1 VKKSGFRVTVFV
13 MSFALAGLIML
24 QAYWIFHD
32 FKLKEQQFD
41 QSVMLAMNEIVAK
54 VEQQENIKI
63 VVQNFISQSDS
74 SGAGISEDD
83 SLLNHLGNILG
94 NNQVNINA
102 ANNDFSIIAQ
112 EIRKKVNE
120 IKSNRKTNKDFNNNF
135 LNDSS
140 IDIRIENDIQQKE
153 IISFNL
159 SDESL
164 IMDSIEREAERR
176 MESKFNKLNSLM
188 NKLTFQI
195 NDRNKSLL
203 ERIPPKVLDSI
214 IYKEFIARSIPADYI
229 YGIKQISKKNYEYA
243 SSNADTNQLL
253 KSNYSVSLFPNDI
266 LKKNEQLTISF
277 PRKYEFLFYSLW
289 PLLISA
295 VVFSIIM
302 VIGFIYVMRT
312 VLTQKKL
319 AEIKS
324 DFINNMTHEFKTP
337 IATISIANESLK
349 NPKVYSS
356 PEKLDYYTSVIR
368 DENKRMLRQVEVML
382 QMAQLEKGELKLKH
396 ELLKMEEVVEEAIN
410 SSLLSVENKNG
421 KIELKVT
428 EEIAPITG
436 DRNHLINVISNLI
449 DNAIKYSNEAP
460 QIVVSI
466 KNNLDNIT
474 IAVKDNGIGMTKEVQ
489 KRIFD
494 TFYRATTGNLH
505 DVKGFGLGL
514 SYVRAIIEQHQ
525 GTISVESEINK
536 GSTFSIQLPINKT
549 IA

>member
-135 LNDSS
+135 LSDSS
-140 IDIRIENDIQQKE
+140 IDIRIEKDVQQKE
-153 IISFNL
+153 VISFNL

-195 NDRNKSLL
+195 NDRNKSLI

-214 IYKEFIARSIPADYI
+214 IHKEFIARSIPAYYI

-243 SSNADTNQLL
+243 SVNADTNQLL
-253 KSNYSVSLFPNDI
+253 KSNYSVLLFPNDI

-277 PRKYEFLFYSLW
+277 PTKYEFLFYSLW

-295 VVFSIIM
+295 VVFSIVM

-349 NPKVYSS
+349 NPKVYSN
-356 PEKLDYYTSVIR
+356 PEKLDYYTGVIR

-396 ELLKMEEVVEEAIN
+396 ELLKMEEVAEEAIN

-449 DNAIKYSNEAP
+449 DNSIKYSNEAP

-514 SYVRAIIEQHQ
+514 SYVRAIVEQHQ

-536 GSTFSIQLPINKT
+536 GSTFTIQLPINKT

>member
-1 VKKSGFRVTVFV
+1 MKKSGFRVTVFV
-13 MSFALAGLIML
+13 MSFALAGLILL

-153 IISFNL
+153 VISFNL

-214 IYKEFIARSIPADYI
+214 IYKEFIARSIPADFI

-243 SSNADTNQLL
+243 SSNADINQLL

-295 VVFSIIM
+295 AVFSIIM

-428 EEIAPITG
+428 EEISPITG

-514 SYVRAIIEQHQ
+514 SYVRAIVEQHK

-536 GSTFSIQLPINKT
+536 GSTFTIQLPINKT

>member
-1 VKKSGFRVTVFV
+1 MKKSGFRVTVFV

-153 IISFNL
+153 VISFNL

-356 PEKLDYYTSVIR
+356 PEKLDYYTGVIR

-421 KIELKVT
+421 KIELNVI

-449 DNAIKYSNEAP
+449 DNSIKYSNEAP

-514 SYVRAIIEQHQ
+514 SYVRAIVEQHQ

-536 GSTFSIQLPINKT
+536 GSTFTIQLPINKT

>member
-1 VKKSGFRVTVFV
+1 MKKSGFRLTVFV
-13 MSFALAGLIML
+13 MSFALAGLILL
-24 QAYWIFHD
+24 QAYWIYD
-32 FKLKEQQFD
+32 DIKLKEQQFD
-41 QSVMLAMNEIVAK
+41 QSVMLALNDIVAK

-63 VVQNFISQSDS
+63 VVQNFISQNDS
-74 SGAGISEDD
+74 TGSGASKND
-83 SLLNHLGNILG
+83 SLLNHLGSILG
-94 NNQVNINA
+94 SNNVNINA

-112 EIRKKVNE
+112 EIRKRVNE
-120 IKSNRKTNKDFNNNF
+120 IKSNRKYNKDFSNSA
-135 LNDSS
+135 LLDSS
-140 IDIRIENDIQQKE
+140 IDIRIENDFQQKE
-153 IISFNL
+153 VLSFNL
-159 SDESL
+159 SDESI

-176 MESKFNKLNSLM
+176 MESKFNKLNTLM

-203 ERIPPKVLDSI
+203 ERIPPTVLDSI
-214 IYKEFIARSIPADYI
+214 ITKEFTGRNIPVNYI
-229 YGIKQISKKNYEYA
+229 YGIKQVNKNNFEYTNAKSDTSK
-243 SSNADTNQLL
+243 LL
-253 KSNYSVSLFPNDI
+253 KSNYSVLLFPNDI
-266 LKKNEQLTISF
+266 LKKNEQLTITF
-277 PRKYEFLFYSLW
+277 PKKYEFLFYSLW

-295 VVFSIIM
+295 VVFSIVMI
-302 VIGFIYVMRT
+302 IGFIYVMRT

-349 NPKVYSS
+349 NPKVYSN
-356 PEKLDYYTSVIR
+356 PEKLDYYTGVIR

-382 QMAQLEKGELKLKH
+382 QMAQLEKGELKLKY
-396 ELLKMEEVVEEAIN
+396 ETLKIEEVAEEAIN

-421 KIELKVT
+421 KLEIKVA
-428 EEIAPITG
+428 EDIPAITG
-436 DRNHLINVISNLI
+436 DRNHLVNVISNLI
-449 DNAIKYSNEAP
+449 DNSIKYSNNAP

-466 KNNLDNIT
+466 TKSIDFVVIE
-474 IAVKDNGIGMTKEVQ
+474 VKDNGIGMTKEVQ

-514 SYVRAIIEQHQ
+514 SYVRTILEQHQ

-536 GSTFSIQLPINKT
+536 GSTFTIQLPIKKT

>member
-1 VKKSGFRVTVFV
+1 MKKSGFRVTVFV

-32 FKLKEQQFD
+32 FKLKEHQFD

-83 SLLNHLGNILG
+83 SLLNHLGNIIG

-135 LNDSS
+135 LSDSS
-140 IDIRIENDIQQKE
+140 IDIRIENDVQQKE
-153 IISFNL
+153 VISFNL

-203 ERIPPKVLDSI
+203 ERIPPNVLDSI
-214 IYKEFIARSIPADYI
+214 IQKEFISRRIPTDYI

-243 SSNADTNQLL
+243 SANADTNQLL
-253 KSNYSVSLFPNDI
+253 KSNYAVLLFPNDI

-277 PRKYEFLFYSLW
+277 PTKYEFLFYSLW

-295 VVFSIIM
+295 VVFSIVM

-349 NPKVYSS
+349 NPKVYNS
-356 PEKLDYYTSVIR
+356 PEKLDYYTSVIS

-421 KIELKVT
+421 KIKLNIS

-449 DNAIKYSNEAP
+449 DNSIKYSNEAP

-466 KNNLDNIT
+466 INNLDNIT

-514 SYVRAIIEQHQ
+514 SYVRAIVEQHQ

-536 GSTFSIQLPINKT
+536 GSTFTIQLPINKT

>member
-1 VKKSGFRVTVFV
+1 

-74 SGAGISEDD
+74 SGAGISKDD
-83 SLLNHLGNILG
+83 SLLNHLGTILG

-120 IKSNRKTNKDFNNNF
+120 IKSNRNYNKDFNNNAF
-135 LNDSS
+135 LDSS

-153 IISFNL
+153 VISFNL

-195 NDRNKSLL
+195 NDRNKSLI

-214 IYKEFIARSIPADYI
+214 IHKEFIARSIPADYI

-243 SSNADTNQLL
+243 SVNADTNQLL
-253 KSNYSVSLFPNDI
+253 KSNYSVLLFPNDI

-277 PRKYEFLFYSLW
+277 PTKYEFLFYSLW

-295 VVFSIIM
+295 VVFSIVM

-349 NPKVYSS
+349 NPKVYSN
-356 PEKLDYYTSVIR
+356 PEKLDYYTGVIR

-449 DNAIKYSNEAP
+449 DNSIKYSNEAP

-514 SYVRAIIEQHQ
+514 SYVRAIVEQHQ

-536 GSTFSIQLPINKT
+536 GSTFTIQLPINKT

>member
-1 VKKSGFRVTVFV
+1 
-13 MSFALAGLIML
+13 MSFALAGLILL
-24 QAYWIFHD
+24 QAYWIYD
-32 FKLKEQQFD
+32 DIKLKEQQFD
-41 QSVMLAMNEIVAK
+41 QSVMLALNDIVAK

-63 VVQNFISQSDS
+63 VVQNFISQNDS
-74 SGAGISEDD
+74 TGSGANKND
-83 SLLNHLGNILG
+83 SLLNHLGSILG
-94 NNQVNINA
+94 SNNVNINA

-120 IKSNRKTNKDFNNNF
+120 IKSNRKYNKDFGNNA
-135 LNDSS
+135 LLDSS
-140 IDIRIENDIQQKE
+140 IDIRIENDFQQKE
-153 IISFNL
+153 VLSFNL
-159 SDESL
+159 SDESI

-176 MESKFNKLNSLM
+176 MESKFNKLNTLM

-214 IYKEFIARSIPADYI
+214 ITKEFAGRNIPVNYI
-229 YGIKQISKKNYEYA
+229 YGVKQVNKDNFEYT
-243 SSNADTNQLL
+243 NAKSDANKLL
-253 KSNYSVSLFPNDI
+253 KSNYSVLLFPNDI

-277 PRKYEFLFYSLW
+277 PKKYEFLFYSLW

-295 VVFSIIM
+295 VVFSIVM

-349 NPKVYSS
+349 NPKVYSN
-356 PEKLDYYTSVIR
+356 PEKLDYYTGVIR

-382 QMAQLEKGELKLKH
+382 QMAQLEKGELKLKYDT
-396 ELLKMEEVVEEAIN
+396 LKIEEVAEEAIN

-421 KIELKVT
+421 KIDLKVA
-428 EEIAPITG
+428 EDIPAITG
-436 DRNHLINVISNLI
+436 DRNHLVNVISNLI
-449 DNAIKYSNEAP
+449 DNSIKYSNDAP
-460 QIVVSI
+460 QILVSI
-466 KNNLDNIT
+466 NKSIDFVVIE
-474 IAVKDNGIGMTKEVQ
+474 VKDNGIGMTKEVQ

-514 SYVRAIIEQHQ
+514 SYVRTIVEQHQ
-525 GTISVESEINK
+525 GTISVESEINI
-536 GSTFSIQLPINKT
+536 GSTFTIQLPIKKT
-549 IA
+549 IV

>member
-1 VKKSGFRVTVFV
+1 VKKAGFRLTVFV
-13 MSFALAGLIML
+13 MSFALAGLILL
-24 QAYWIFHD
+24 QAYWIYD
-32 FKLKEQQFD
+32 DIKLKEQQFD
-41 QSVMLAMNEIVAK
+41 QSVMLALNDIVAK

-63 VVQNFISQSDS
+63 VVQNFISQNDS
-74 SGAGISEDD
+74 TGSGSSKND
-83 SLLNHLGNILG
+83 SLLNYLGSILG
-94 NNQVNINA
+94 SNNVNINA

-120 IKSNRKTNKDFNNNF
+120 IKSNRKYNKDFNSNIF
-135 LNDSS
+135 LDSS

-153 IISFNL
+153 VISFNL
-159 SDESL
+159 NDESL

-176 MESKFNKLNSLM
+176 MESKFNKLNTLM

-214 IYKEFIARSIPADYI
+214 ITKEFAGRNIPVNYI
-229 YGIKQISKKNYEYA
+229 YGIKHVNKNNFEYTNTK
-243 SSNADTNQLL
+243 SDTTKLL
-253 KSNYSVSLFPNDI
+253 KSNYSVLLFPNDI

-277 PRKYEFLFYSLW
+277 PKKYEFLFYSLW

-295 VVFSIIM
+295 VVFSIVMI
-302 VIGFIYVMRT
+302 IGFIYVMRT

-349 NPKVYSS
+349 NPKVFSN
-356 PEKLDYYTSVIR
+356 PEKIDYYTGVIR

-382 QMAQLEKGELKLKH
+382 QMAQLEKGELKLKY
-396 ELLKMEEVVEEAIN
+396 EAINLKEVIEEAIN

-421 KIELKVT
+421 KITFDVT
-428 EEIAPITG
+428 DFNPKING
-436 DRNHLINVISNLI
+436 DRNHLVNVFSNLI
-449 DNAIKYSNEAP
+449 DNSIKYSDKPPEIKIFLKDVNGHI
-460 QIVVSI
+460 QIA
-466 KNNLDNIT
+466 
-474 IAVKDNGIGMTKEVQ
+474 IADNGIGMTKEVQ

-494 TFYRATTGNLH
+494 TFYRATSGNVH

-514 SYVRAIIEQHQ
+514 SYVKSIVEQHK
-525 GTISVESEINK
+525 GSIFVDSEINN
-536 GSTFSIQLPINKT
+536 GSTFTIDLPC
-549 IA
+549 

>member
-153 IISFNL
+153 VISFNL

-356 PEKLDYYTSVIR
+356 PEKLDYYTGVIR

-421 KIELKVT
+421 KIELSVI

-449 DNAIKYSNEAP
+449 DNSIKYSNEAP

-514 SYVRAIIEQHQ
+514 SYVRAIVEQHQ

-536 GSTFSIQLPINKT
+536 GSTFTIQLPINKT

>member
-1 VKKSGFRVTVFV
+1 MKKSGFRVTVFV

-102 ANNDFSIIAQ
+102 ANNDFSLIAQ

-135 LNDSS
+135 LSDSS
-140 IDIRIENDIQQKE
+140 IDIRIENDVQQKE
-153 IISFNL
+153 VISFNL

-195 NDRNKSLL
+195 NDRNKSLI

-214 IYKEFIARSIPADYI
+214 IHKEFIARSIPADYI

-243 SSNADTNQLL
+243 SVNADTNQLL
-253 KSNYSVSLFPNDI
+253 KSNYSVLLFPNDI

-277 PRKYEFLFYSLW
+277 PTKYEFLFYSLW

-295 VVFSIIM
+295 VVFSIVM

-349 NPKVYSS
+349 NPKVYSN
-356 PEKLDYYTSVIR
+356 PEKLDYYTGVIR

-421 KIELKVT
+421 KIELNVN

-449 DNAIKYSNEAP
+449 DNSIKYSNEAP

-536 GSTFSIQLPINKT
+536 GSTFTIQLPINKT

>member
-153 IISFNL
+153 VISFNL

-428 EEIAPITG
+428 EEMAPITG

-514 SYVRAIIEQHQ
+514 SYVRAIVEQHQ

-536 GSTFSIQLPINKT
+536 GSTFTIQLPINKT

>member
-102 ANNDFSIIAQ
+102 ANNDFSLIAQ

-135 LNDSS
+135 LSDSS
-140 IDIRIENDIQQKE
+140 IDIRIENDVQQKE
-153 IISFNL
+153 VISFNL

-195 NDRNKSLL
+195 NDRNKSLI

-214 IYKEFIARSIPADYI
+214 IHKEFIARSIPADYI

-243 SSNADTNQLL
+243 SVNADTNQLL
-253 KSNYSVSLFPNDI
+253 KSNYSVLLFPNDI

-277 PRKYEFLFYSLW
+277 PTKYEFLFYSLW

-295 VVFSIIM
+295 VVFSIVM

-349 NPKVYSS
+349 NPKVYSN
-356 PEKLDYYTSVIR
+356 PEKLDYYTGVIR

-421 KIELKVT
+421 KIELNVN

-449 DNAIKYSNEAP
+449 DNSIKYSNEAP

-525 GTISVESEINK
+525 GIISVESEINK
-536 GSTFSIQLPINKT
+536 GSTFTIQLPINKT

>member
-1 VKKSGFRVTVFV
+1 MKKSGFRVTVFV

-153 IISFNL
+153 VISFNL

-356 PEKLDYYTSVIR
+356 PEKLDYYTGVIR

-421 KIELKVT
+421 KIELNVI
-428 EEIAPITG
+428 EEIAPIAG

-449 DNAIKYSNEAP
+449 DNSIKYSNEAP

-514 SYVRAIIEQHQ
+514 SYVRAIVEQHQ

-536 GSTFSIQLPINKT
+536 GSTFTIQLPINKT

>member
-1 VKKSGFRVTVFV
+1 MKKSGFRLTVFV

-74 SGAGISEDD
+74 SGAGISKDD
-83 SLLNHLGNILG
+83 SLLNHLGTILG

-120 IKSNRKTNKDFNNNF
+120 IKSNRNYNKDFNNNAF
-135 LNDSS
+135 LDSS

-153 IISFNL
+153 VISFNL

-195 NDRNKSLL
+195 NDRNKSLI

-214 IYKEFIARSIPADYI
+214 IHKEFIARSIPADYI
-229 YGIKQISKKNYEYA
+229 YGIKQINKNNFEY
-243 SSNADTNQLL
+243 SSNKSDTTQLL
-253 KSNYSVSLFPNDI
+253 KSNYSVLLFPNDI

-277 PRKYEFLFYSLW
+277 PKKYEFIFYSLW

-295 VVFSIIM
+295 VVFSIVMI
-302 VIGFIYVMRT
+302 IGFIYVMRT
-312 VLTQKKL
+312 VLLQKKL

-349 NPKVYSS
+349 NPKVHSS
-356 PEKLDYYTSVIR
+356 PEKLDYYTGVIR

-396 ELLKMEEVVEEAIN
+396 ELLKMEEVAEEAIN

-421 KIELKVT
+421 KIELKVS

-449 DNAIKYSNEAP
+449 DNSIKYSNEAP

-466 KNNLDNIT
+466 KNNLDSIT

-536 GSTFSIQLPINKT
+536 GSTFTIQLPINKT

>member
-1 VKKSGFRVTVFV
+1 
-13 MSFALAGLIML
+13 MSFALAGLILL

-63 VVQNFISQSDS
+63 VVQNFITQSDS
-74 SGAGISEDD
+74 SGAGISKDD
-83 SLLNHLGNILG
+83 SLLNHLGSILG

-120 IKSNRKTNKDFNNNF
+120 IKSNRKYNKDFNNNSF
-135 LNDSS
+135 LDSS

-153 IISFNL
+153 VISFNL
-159 SDESL
+159 NDESL

-176 MESKFNKLNSLM
+176 MESKFNKLNTLM

-195 NDRNKSLL
+195 NDRNKNLL
-203 ERIPPKVLDSI
+203 ERIPPRVLDSI
-214 IYKEFIARSIPADYI
+214 IHKEFTGRSISLDYR
-229 YGIKQISKKNYEYA
+229 YGIKQISKNNFEYT
-243 SSNADTNQLL
+243 SGRTDTVQLI
-253 KSNYSVSLFPNDI
+253 KSNYCVLLFPNDI
-266 LKKNEQLTISF
+266 LKKNEQLIISF
-277 PRKYEFLFYSLW
+277 PNKYEFLFYSLW
-289 PLLISA
+289 PLLTSA
-295 VVFSIIM
+295 VVFSIVM

-356 PEKLDYYTSVIR
+356 PEKLDYYTGVIR

-396 ELLKMEEVVEEAIN
+396 ESLKIEEVAEEAIN
-410 SSLLSVENKNG
+410 SSLLSVENKLG
-421 KIELKVT
+421 KIELNVS
-428 EEIAPITG
+428 ENIPVITG

-449 DNAIKYSNEAP
+449 DNSIKYSNEAP
-460 QIVVSI
+460 HIIVSI
-466 KNNLDNIT
+466 RQSAEHVFID
-474 IAVKDNGIGMTKEVQ
+474 VKDNGIGMTKEVQ

-514 SYVRAIIEQHQ
+514 SYVRAIVEQHQ
-525 GTISVESEINK
+525 GIISVESEINK
-536 GSTFSIQLPINKT
+536 GSTFTIQLPIKNT

>member
-1 VKKSGFRVTVFV
+1 MKKSGFRLTVFV
-13 MSFALAGLIML
+13 MSFALTGLILL

-63 VVQNFISQSDS
+63 VVQNFITQSDS
-74 SGAGISEDD
+74 SGAGISKDD
-83 SLLNHLGNILG
+83 SLLNHLGSILG

-120 IKSNRKTNKDFNNNF
+120 IKSNRKFNKDFNNNNF
-135 LNDSS
+135 LDSS

-153 IISFNL
+153 VISFNL
-159 SDESL
+159 NNESL

-176 MESKFNKLNSLM
+176 MESKFNKLNTLM

-195 NDRNKSLL
+195 NDRNKNLL
-203 ERIPPKVLDSI
+203 ERIPPRVLDSI
-214 IYKEFIARSIPADYI
+214 IHKEFTGRSISLDYR
-229 YGIKQISKKNYEYA
+229 YGIKQISKNNFDYT
-243 SSNADTNQLL
+243 SNKTDTAQLS
-253 KSNYSVSLFPNDI
+253 KSNYAVLLFPNDI
-266 LKKNEQLTISF
+266 LKKNEQLIISF
-277 PRKYEFLFYSLW
+277 PNKYEFLFNSLW
-289 PLLISA
+289 PLFVSA

-349 NPKVYSS
+349 NPKVYTS
-356 PEKLDYYTSVIR
+356 PEKMDYYTGVIR

-382 QMAQLEKGELKLKH
+382 QMAQLEKGELKLKY
-396 ELLKMEEVVEEAIN
+396 ENLKIEEVAEEAIN
-410 SSLLSVENKNG
+410 SSLLSVENKHG
-421 KIELKVT
+421 KIELNVS
-428 EEIAPITG
+428 ENIPAVTG

-449 DNAIKYSNEAP
+449 DNSIKYANEAP

-466 KNNLDNIT
+466 RHTAEYVIID
-474 IAVKDNGIGMTKEVQ
+474 VKDNGIGMTKEVQ

-494 TFYRATTGNLH
+494 TFYRAATGNVH

-514 SYVRAIIEQHQ
+514 SYVRAIVEQHQ

-536 GSTFSIQLPINKT
+536 GSTFTIQLPIKNT

>member
-1 VKKSGFRVTVFV
+1 MKKAGFRLTVFV
-13 MSFALAGLIML
+13 MSFALAGLILL
-24 QAYWIFHD
+24 QAYWIYHD

-74 SGAGISEDD
+74 SGAGISKDD
-83 SLLNHLGNILG
+83 SLLNNLGNILG

-120 IKSNRKTNKDFNNNF
+120 IKSNRKYNKDFSNNSF
-135 LNDSS
+135 LDSS

-153 IISFNL
+153 VISFNL
-159 SDESL
+159 KDESL

-176 MESKFNKLNSLM
+176 MESKFNKLNTLM

-195 NDRNKSLL
+195 NDRNKNLL
-203 ERIPPKVLDSI
+203 ERISPKVLDSI
-214 IYKEFIARSIPADYI
+214 IHKEFAGRSISLNYR
-229 YGIKQISKKNYEYA
+229 YGIKQVNKNNFEYINGRTD
-243 SSNADTNQLL
+243 SNELI
-253 KSNYSVSLFPNDI
+253 KSNYSVLLFPNDI
-266 LKKNEQLTISF
+266 LKKNEQLIISF
-277 PRKYEFLFYSLW
+277 SNKYEFLFYSLW
-289 PLLISA
+289 PLLVSA

-349 NPKVYSS
+349 NPKVYNN
-356 PEKLDYYTSVIR
+356 PEKLTYYTGVIR

-382 QMAQLEKGELKLKH
+382 QMAQLEKGELKLKYE
-396 ELLKMEEVVEEAIN
+396 ELNIKEVIEEAVN
-410 SSLLSVENKNG
+410 SSLLAVENKNG
-421 KIELKVT
+421 KIE
-428 EEIAPITG
+428 IATMPDNVWVNG
-436 DRNHLINVISNLI
+436 DRNHLVNVLSNLI
-449 DNAIKYSNEAP
+449 DNSIKYSNNAP
-460 QIVVSI
+460 HIVLSITSDKDFVLLNVS
-466 KNNLDNIT
+466 
-474 IAVKDNGIGMTKEVQ
+474 DNGIGMSHDVQ

-494 TFYRATTGNLH
+494 TFYRATTGNVH

-514 SYVRAIIEQHQ
+514 SYVRAIVEQHN
-525 GTISVESEINK
+525 GTISVQSEINK
-536 GSTFSIQLPINKT
+536 GSTFTIQLPKYQK
-549 IA
+549 AK

>member
-1 VKKSGFRVTVFV
+1 MKKSGFRVTVFV

-153 IISFNL
+153 VISFNL

-428 EEIAPITG
+428 EEMAPITG

-514 SYVRAIIEQHQ
+514 SYVRAIVEQHQ

-536 GSTFSIQLPINKT
+536 GSTFTIQLPINKT

>member
-153 IISFNL
+153 VISFNL

-356 PEKLDYYTSVIR
+356 PEKLDYYTGVIR

-421 KIELKVT
+421 KIELNVI
-428 EEIAPITG
+428 EEIAPIAG

-449 DNAIKYSNEAP
+449 DNSIKYSNEAP

-514 SYVRAIIEQHQ
+514 SYVRAIVEQHQ

-536 GSTFSIQLPINKT
+536 GSTFTIQLPINKT

>member
-1 VKKSGFRVTVFV
+1 
-13 MSFALAGLIML
+13 MSFALAGLILL

-63 VVQNFISQSDS
+63 VVQNFITQSDS
-74 SGAGISEDD
+74 SGAGISKDD
-83 SLLNHLGNILG
+83 SLLNHLGSILG

-120 IKSNRKTNKDFNNNF
+120 IKSNRKYNKDFNNNNF
-135 LNDSS
+135 LDSS

-153 IISFNL
+153 VISFNL
-159 SDESL
+159 NDESL

-176 MESKFNKLNSLM
+176 MESKFNKLNTLM

-195 NDRNKSLL
+195 NDRNKNLL
-203 ERIPPKVLDSI
+203 ERIPPRVLDSI
-214 IYKEFIARSIPADYI
+214 IHKEFTGRSISLDYR
-229 YGIKQISKKNYEYA
+229 YGIKQISKNNFEYT
-243 SSNADTNQLL
+243 SGRTDTVQLI
-253 KSNYSVSLFPNDI
+253 KSNYCVLLFPNDI
-266 LKKNEQLTISF
+266 LKKNEQLIISF
-277 PRKYEFLFYSLW
+277 PNKYEFLFYSLW
-289 PLLISA
+289 PLLTSA
-295 VVFSIIM
+295 VVFSIVM

-356 PEKLDYYTSVIR
+356 PEKLEYYTGVIR

-382 QMAQLEKGELKLKH
+382 QMAQLEKGELKLKY
-396 ELLKMEEVVEEAIN
+396 ENLKIEEVAEEAIN
-410 SSLLSVENKNG
+410 SSLLSVENKHG
-421 KIELKVT
+421 KIELNLSENIPSV
-428 EEIAPITG
+428 TG

-449 DNAIKYSNEAP
+449 DNSIKYANEAP

-466 KNNLDNIT
+466 RHTAEHVIID
-474 IAVKDNGIGMTKEVQ
+474 VKDNGIGMTKEVQ

-494 TFYRATTGNLH
+494 TFYRATTGNVH

-514 SYVRAIIEQHQ
+514 SYVRAIVEQLQ

-536 GSTFSIQLPINKT
+536 GSTFTIKLPIKNT

>member
-32 FKLKEQQFD
+32 FKLKEHQFD

-83 SLLNHLGNILG
+83 SLLNHLGNIIG

-135 LNDSS
+135 LSDSS
-140 IDIRIENDIQQKE
+140 IDIRIENDVQQKE
-153 IISFNL
+153 VISFNL

-203 ERIPPKVLDSI
+203 ERIPPNVLDSI
-214 IYKEFIARSIPADYI
+214 IQKEFISRRIPTDYI

-243 SSNADTNQLL
+243 SANADTNQLL
-253 KSNYSVSLFPNDI
+253 KSNYAVLLFPNDI

-277 PRKYEFLFYSLW
+277 PTKYEFLFYSLW

-295 VVFSIIM
+295 VVFSIVM

-349 NPKVYSS
+349 NPKVYNS
-356 PEKLDYYTSVIR
+356 PEKLDYYTSVIS

-421 KIELKVT
+421 KIKLNIS

-449 DNAIKYSNEAP
+449 DNSIKYSNEAP

-466 KNNLDNIT
+466 INNLDNIT

-514 SYVRAIIEQHQ
+514 SYVRAIVEQHQ

-536 GSTFSIQLPINKT
+536 GSTFTIQLPINKT